1 MNGAIH
7 INRPSSTRFQAR
19 VRLRGRRRYK
29 LVGKPTKSLR
39 VALIRMAKEFAAWSM
54 YKRGDVL
61 VTADYY
67 ESSQV
72 AEICRR

>member
-1 MNGAIH
+1 MTGAIH

-29 LVGKPTKSLR
+29 LVGNPSR
-39 VALIRMAKEFAAWSM
+39 SFHAALIRMAKEFSRTN

-61 VTADYY
+61 MTADYY
-67 ESSQV
+67 EPSMV